1 MKLEFNALEY
11 TTNEKIKELYK
22 KRIEY
27 SILKEE
33 IEELRGSII
42 DTITNNDDI
51 YLTCNYNVSIST
63 IKGSINYKEVAEYYL
78 NLENINLDK
87 FRKDSILRLNIMP
100 DKGCDDE

>member
-87 FRKDSILRLNIMP
+87 FRKDSILRLNITP

>member
-87 FRKDSILRLNIMP
+87 FRKDSMLRLNIMP

>member
-42 DTITNNDDI
+42 DTITNNDNI

-87 FRKDSILRLNIMP
+87 LRKDSILRLNITP

>member
-42 DTITNNDDI
+42 DTITNNDNI